1 MDYTRKFIITLTLLP
16 SIDRL
21 HALQVKKSDLA
32 VVFLTTSIPNTAV
45 TNIQIRLLCED
56 IQQLKAFSKIKQI
69 NKESLVSKIT
79 NSQIL

>member
-1 MDYTRKFIITLTLLP
+1 MDYMRKFIINLTSLP

-21 HALQVKKSDLA
+21 HILQVKKSDLA

-69 NKESLVSKIT
+69 NKESPVSKIT